1 MRSPGD
7 VHVDVLVSLI
17 LHGASWVWLLWN
29 YEIHYCQDMQ
39 LEAQSVNGVKSQAK
53 SNSARYELKS
63 ISSPS
68 FPMTIVP
75 VAAALLALL
84 TLEWEN
90 VYHTNLWKGGLG
102 LEEDLPCSCSSCSSQ
117 VLSRVFQELVLLLSL
132 VKKSFQTWLIPQMQQ
147 SESHLKQRAHYSLL
161 PPKQQQELWHRPQF
175 WSRSEKNTV
184 ILKLTSWPHSCMV

>member
-7 VHVDVLVSLI
+7 VHVGVLVSLI
-17 LHGASWVWLLWN
+17 LHGASWVGLLWN

-84 TLEWEN
+84 TLEWEK

-117 VLSRVFQELVLLLSL
+117 VLSSLSGTGPPPL
-132 VKKSFQTWLIPQMQQ
+132 PCKKSFQTWLIPQMQQ

-161 PPKQQQELWHRPQF
+161 PPKHRPQF
-175 WSRSEKNTV
+175 WSRSEKNNV
-184 ILKLTSWPHSCMV
+184 ILKLTSWPHSCLV

>member
-17 LHGASWVWLLWN
+17 LHGASWVGLLWN

-84 TLEWEN
+84 TLEWEK
-90 VYHTNLWKGGLG
+90 VYHTIS
-102 LEEDLPCSCSSCSSQ
+102 LERGIGFGRRPTLFLFLLFFTSYEQSLSGTGPPPLPC
-117 VLSRVFQELVLLLSL
+117 
-132 VKKSFQTWLIPQMQQ
+132 KKSFQTWLIPQMQQ